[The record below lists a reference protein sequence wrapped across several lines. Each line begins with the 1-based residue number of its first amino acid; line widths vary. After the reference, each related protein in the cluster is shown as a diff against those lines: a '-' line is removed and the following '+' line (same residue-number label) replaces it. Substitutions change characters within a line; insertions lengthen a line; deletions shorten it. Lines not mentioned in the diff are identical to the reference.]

1 MKKQKVILFFS
12 NVIDTPIY
20 RGIIEEFS
28 TSDFDLVCFF
38 FGSESQPLFD
48 FTRSGAI
55 PSKLYADVS
64 KTRVF
69 PTFISIIGELIK
81 FRPNFVLTFGQIASL
96 IGLAGSLISSRA
108 KRVYLRMH
116 TSMHRIENSLN
127 GKIYDR
133 ACNLF
138 ANLIVV
144 PNNNTKQYLQFSE
157 KIDPR
162 KIRQIEFGFNLADFN
177 ETPSARI
184 SVFRQEFQLEA
195 SQFIIGIVSR
205 YSPVKGLQYSLPAVA
220 NFLKNHAEGVLVL
233 VGIGENPPQ
242 GLLDLVKDIDPKQLR
257 LIPRVHDM
265 PAFYKNLSVFV
276 HTPIDE
282 VVESFGLV
290 YVEAIA
296 AETPSIVT
304 LSGIAK
310 DICVNGSNCLVVSFR
325 NAKEIE
331 NSLEKLYIDKE
342 LRLEISHMAKS
353 SVSHLSMYSMRKK
366 YRELVLSTL
375 Q

>member
-1 MKKQKVILFFS
+1 MKRQKVILFFS

-28 TSDFDLVCFF
+28 TLDFDIVCIF
-38 FGSESQPLFD
+38 FGLESQPLFD

-55 PSKLYADVS
+55 PSKRYADVT

-81 FRPNFVLTFGQIASL
+81 FRPNFVFTFGQTASL
-96 IGLAGSLISSRA
+96 IGLSGSLISGRA
-108 KRVYLRMH
+108 KRIYLRMH
-116 TSMHRIENSLN
+116 TSMHRIENSFK
-127 GKIYDR
+127 GKIYDK
-133 ACNLF
+133 ACNFL
-138 ANLIVV
+138 ANLIIV
-144 PNNNTKQYLQFSE
+144 PNNNTRRYLQSSE
-157 KIDPR
+157 KIAPR
-162 KIRQIEFGFNLADFN
+162 KIRQIEFGFNLEEFN
-177 ETPSARI
+177 ATPSSRI
-184 SVFRQEFQLEA
+184 DAFRQEFQLET

-205 YSPVKGLQYSLPAVA
+205 YSPVKGLQYSLPAVSK
-220 NFLKNHAEGVLVL
+220 FLENHTEGVLIL

-242 GLLDLVKDIDPKQLR
+242 GLLDLVKDINPRQLR
-257 LIPRVHDM
+257 LIPRVYDM
-265 PAFYKNLSVFV
+265 PAFYRNLSVFV

-290 YVEAIA
+290 YVEALA

-325 NAKEIE
+325 NGEEIE

-342 LRLEISHMAKS
+342 LRLEISHTAKT
-353 SVSHLSMYSMRKK
+353 SVSHLSMYKMREK
-366 YRELVLSTL
+366 YRELVLST
-375 Q
+375 